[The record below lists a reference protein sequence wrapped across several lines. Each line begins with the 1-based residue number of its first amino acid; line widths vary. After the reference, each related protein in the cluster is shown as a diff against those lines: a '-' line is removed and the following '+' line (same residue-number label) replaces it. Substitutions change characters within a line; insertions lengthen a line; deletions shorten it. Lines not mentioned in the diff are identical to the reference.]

1 MTPINGATASPTTLA
16 AAAGSGAEPESEWEP
31 NPPRPT
37 ISLEPATAYEAVT
50 RQMVVALTEELREIK
65 TRLNGLLFMVAG
77 SLLLEMALRLASAT
91 R

>member
-1 MTPINGATASPTTLA
+1 
-16 AAAGSGAEPESEWEP
+16 
-31 NPPRPT
+31 
-37 ISLEPATAYEAVT
+37 
-50 RQMVVALTEELREIK
+50 MVVALTEELREIK